1 MSSRRVYDV
10 SPKGEQWKVK
20 ERGAE
25 RAIGV
30 FDRKEDAVDRARE
43 VAAKQPLAQVV
54 VRKQDGSIQTEYTY
68 GDDPY
73 PPAG

>member
-1 MSSRRVYDV
+1 MSPQGD
-10 SPKGEQWKVK
+10 QWKVK

-43 VAAKQPLAQVV
+43 VAGKQPLAQVV
-54 VRKQDGSIQTEYTY
+54 VRKQDGTIQAEYTY